1 MLDWL
6 MVLAKD
12 LIQTQIDSDTFM
24 RLILDSSKVVDVSGL
39 GGYESQLRALERQSI
54 SLCHSLHTER
64 FKRLEIIPKRK
75 R

>member
-1 MLDWL
+1 M
-6 MVLAKD
+6 
-12 LIQTQIDSDTFM
+12 Q
-24 RLILDSSKVVDVSGL
+24 LILDSSKVVDVSGL

-64 FKRLEIIPKRK
+64 FKRLDIIPKRK